1 MKKSIIIC
9 FLATLLYAV
18 TQSKIYSQNVHT
30 IQNLSDSVQTA
41 WVNNYT
47 MEDFS
52 LTAFAVVVDGSG
64 NVYVTGNRSNCG
76 HVITLQ
82 DFVTIKYNSNGNE
95 QWVAIY
101 DGPAK
106 LTDEADAIALDSSG
120 NVYVTG

>member
-52 LTAFAVVVDGSG
+52 LTAFAVVVD
-64 NVYVTGNRSNCG
+64 
-76 HVITLQ
+76 
-82 DFVTIKYNSNGNE
+82 
-95 QWVAIY
+95 
-101 DGPAK
+101 
-106 LTDEADAIALDSSG
+106 SSG
-120 NVYVTG
+120 NVYVTGCSFSYTTRTDYATVKYDSNGTEIWSVLYNGPNYSTDRARDLAVDDSGNV